1 LSQSQLKIFFDAG
14 SRLHDTF
21 NENKGKWKE
30 KFSFSIEYKLV
41 YSLNFVI
48 YKQRGLKNLAA
59 SREESSTVRNSI

>member
-48 YKQRGLKNLAA
+48 YKQRGFK
-59 SREESSTVRNSI
+59 